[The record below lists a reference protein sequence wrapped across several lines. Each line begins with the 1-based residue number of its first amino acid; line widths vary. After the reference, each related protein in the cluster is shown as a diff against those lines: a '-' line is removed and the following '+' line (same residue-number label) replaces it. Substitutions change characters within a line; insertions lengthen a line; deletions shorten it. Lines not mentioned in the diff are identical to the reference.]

1 MKPNPGGNEQLTAL
15 VGVLLVVFLAVEG
28 ATLLNLRA
36 LLTVHAF
43 VGMFLL
49 PIVALKMA
57 STGWRMARYYLGS
70 EEYVRRGPPAL
81 PLRVIV
87 APVVITSTIVL
98 FGTGVY
104 LLAAHE
110 THGTAVGLHKASFV
124 VWLAA
129 TSIHVLTR
137 LARMSDALR
146 ARYPGLGLRL
156 GLVAVTLV
164 AGTAV
169 AVATLPGAD
178 HLQDQMTAQVG
189 LDQS

>member
-1 MKPNPGGNEQLTAL
+1 M
-15 VGVLLVVFLAVEG
+15 
-28 ATLLNLRA
+28 
-36 LLTVHAF
+36 
-43 VGMFLL
+43 
-49 PIVALKMA
+49 
-57 STGWRMARYYLGS
+57 
-70 EEYVRRGPPAL
+70 
-81 PLRVIV
+81 IV
-87 APVVITSTIVL
+87 APVVIASTIVL

-137 LARMSDALR
+137 LARMSEALR

-189 LDQS
+189 LDRS